1 MTPNQQETTVFNTRF
16 GKITALKEE
25 GIIRIKSIRYAHSKR
40 FKKPV
45 AVEASLSSIIIS
57 PEKTPVCP
65 QALSPLVEKMIGATP
80 VESFEPDE
88 STQYLS
94 VTRPEI
100 VSENEKLP
108 VVVWIHGGSH
118 EIGCGDLATA
128 DPSEWVKEQHIIVV
142 TVSYR
147 LGLFGFLGG
156 DEKRPANLGLLDIIE
171 ALKWIKKYIAD
182 LGGDENN
189 MTLLGQSSGGDA
201 IAHLMISESVE
212 NLFQRLIIQ
221 SAPLGLRHKRQKMSA
236 EFLKK
241 TEVLKDE
248 TDVLKMMEEYKTFV
262 PSVIKYGLKAAMPF
276 GTQYGF
282 FPLCKE
288 EESVEMWKKNARK
301 YDVLIGLNNDETA
314 FYLKTSEAL
323 NKYFGKGLGL
333 KIMDKTVE
341 KTTEFIYGAPARQ
354 FAENLADAGGNVYLF
369 RIHSK
374 LKDNHIGAPH
384 CIDLP
389 LIFGNEAAWKSSEL
403 LKNIPWSR
411 IHENGKKLRALW
423 AEFAR
428 TGKIADTSERP
439 EILELRKI

>member
-1 MTPNQQETTVFNTRF
+1 MTPNQQETTIFETRF
-16 GKITALKEE
+16 GRIVGLKEN
-25 GIIRIKSIRYAHSKR
+25 GIIRARSIRYARSER

-45 AVEASLSSIIIS
+45 AAEASLSSMIVS
-57 PEKTPVCP
+57 PKKIPVCP
-65 QALSPLVEKMIGATP
+65 QALSPLVERMIGATP

-94 VTRPEI
+94 ITRPERI
-100 VSENEKLP
+100 SENEKLP

-128 DPSEWVKEQHIIVV
+128 DPAQWVKEQHIIVV

-171 ALKWIKKYIAD
+171 ALKWIKNNIAD
-182 LGGDENN
+182 LGGNENN
-189 MTLLGQSSGGDA
+189 ITLLGQSSGGDA
-201 IAHLMISESVE
+201 IAHLMISEGVE
-212 NLFQRLIIQ
+212 GLFQRLIIQ

-248 TDVLKMMEEYKTFV
+248 TDVLKMMADYKTLV

-276 GTQYGF
+276 GIQYGL
-282 FPLCKE
+282 FPLGKE
-288 EESVEMWKKNARK
+288 EDATEMWKKNAQK
-301 YDVLIGLNNDETA
+301 FDVLIGLNNDETA

-323 NKYFGKGLGL
+323 NKYFGKGFGL

-341 KTTEFIYGAPARQ
+341 KTTALIYGNPARQ
-354 FAENLADAGGNVYLF
+354 FAQNLAAAGGNVYLF

-374 LKDNHIGAPH
+374 LKDNPIGAPH

-389 LIFGNEAAWKSSEL
+389 LIFGNESAWKSSEL
-403 LKNIPWSR
+403 LKNIPWDR
-411 IHENGKKLRALW
+411 IQENGKKLRALW

-428 TGKIADTSERP
+428 TGKISETSERP
-439 EILELRKI
+439 EILEIKKM